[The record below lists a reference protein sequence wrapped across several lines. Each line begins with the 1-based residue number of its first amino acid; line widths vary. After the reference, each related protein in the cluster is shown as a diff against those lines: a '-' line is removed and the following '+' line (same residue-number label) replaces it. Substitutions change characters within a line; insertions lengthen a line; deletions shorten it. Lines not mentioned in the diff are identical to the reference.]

1 MASEGAEHPTRD
13 MMVPPPVIIGGSS
26 SAAESAPERL
36 DTGGGDNEGGLGAK
50 TKRRRAGAFEK
61 RRHATISSPKQVSG
75 ALPFSVWLV
84 LDGLTSTSASHC
96 RVGASCIAAIRQ
108 VVVLTSDGDMCDM
121 QGTCAVAVST
131 GGNGALSTQPP
142 PRTRCQHSGLSTLS
156 VDGEG
161 GRCDGPTDRDRCCV
175 QEIDAL
181 VRDVVTDNPLPE
193 RVYAGWRDAAERSA
207 ATLDVGKKG
216 AQYARGLKMWG
227 EHPRGTSLSSPC
239 LANAH

>member
-131 GGNGALSTQPP
+131 GGNGALSTPP
-142 PRTRCQHSGLSTLS
+142 PARGASTQVCLLCLLM
-156 VDGEG
+156 VKGVG
-161 GRCDGPTDRDRCCV
+161 VMVPQIAT
-175 QEIDAL
+175 
-181 VRDVVTDNPLPE
+181 
-193 RVYAGWRDAAERSA
+193 DAAYRRS
-207 ATLDVGKKG
+207 TPWSGMSSRTIP
-216 AQYARGLKMWG
+216 ARTSVRWVEGCCSTQ
-227 EHPRGTSLSSPC
+227 RGH
-239 LANAH
+239 A

>member
-131 GGNGALSTQPP
+131 GGNGALSTHPP
-142 PRTRCQHSGLSTLS
+142 PPHEVPALRS
-156 VDGEG
+156 VYFV
-161 GRCDGPTDRDRCCV
+161 C
-175 QEIDAL
+175 
-181 VRDVVTDNPLPE
+181 
-193 RVYAGWRDAAERSA
+193 
-207 ATLDVGKKG
+207 
-216 AQYARGLKMWG
+216 
-227 EHPRGTSLSSPC
+227 
-239 LANAH
+239 